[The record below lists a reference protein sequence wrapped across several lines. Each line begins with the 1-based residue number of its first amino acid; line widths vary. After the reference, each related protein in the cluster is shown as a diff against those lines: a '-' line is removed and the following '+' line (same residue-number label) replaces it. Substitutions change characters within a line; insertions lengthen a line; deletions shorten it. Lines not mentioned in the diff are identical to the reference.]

1 MMLLEA
7 RRVRHFYVRRD
18 SAPTTQP
25 LPLHE
30 VLTAALD
37 GADIRAGWLD
47 GVATLEAATI
57 DGRSLAGVLHARLSG
72 PIEHG
77 AGTTQA
83 RLFVTGSHPDLGLVG
98 VAGPLDAA
106 KVRSLEAHVVVFDE
120 GAPPRASEPEG
131 APRAGQAAAPSPA
144 ESAPDGALP
153 AALAPPT
160 PSASGASMSA
170 AIVASA
176 PPARASELRPL
187 AVERQPSSRAEPEPE
202 AEPPPAPVA
211 TKVTLASAPLPAP
224 PARKA
229 LDLDAEYPEV
239 GDHATHFLFG
249 DCEVIDSDG
258 ERIKLKQKKDSR
270 VREVSLSVLS
280 LEPPTRNADGVRH
293 FALNRKK

>member
-83 RLFVTGSHPDLGLVG
+83 RLFVTGSHPDFGLVG

-120 GAPPRASEPEG
+120 GAPPRASEPDG
-131 APRAGQAAAPSPA
+131 GPRAGQAAAPSPA
-144 ESAPDGALP
+144 GSTPEGASP
-153 AALAPPT
+153 AAAVRPT
-160 PSASGASMSA
+160 PPASWPSMSA
-170 AIVASA
+170 AVVASA
-176 PPARASELRPL
+176 PPARASEPRPL
-187 AVERQPSSRAEPEPE
+187 ALERQHAPSRAEPEPE
-202 AEPPPAPVA
+202 PAPSPVA
-211 TKVTLASAPLPAP
+211 TKVTLASAALPAP

-280 LEPPTRNADGVRH
+280 LDPPTRGADGVRH